1 MKASRYAGFRSLPTP
16 HALTL
21 PRLLIAVFWSDCGAL
36 LWFALRKPL
45 GRPGIWVFGI
55 LGFVAGVIITRAVL
69 IGRLR
74 LFFPFPLCRQ
84 GKCYRFGQDYVWRL
98 GTLFGYE
105 VKGIYLYRCRC
116 GDMYLREGKR
126 FMALLPD
133 DTTRPYKKLVGFRKW
148 EDDSV
153 LLSDNS

>member
-21 PRLLIAVFWSDCGAL
+21 PRLLIVIFWSDGGAF
-36 LWFALRKPL
+36 LWSTLRKPL
-45 GRPGIWVFGI
+45 GQPGVWAFGI
-55 LGFVAGVIITRAVL
+55 LGFVVGLIITRAVL
-69 IGRLR
+69 VGRLR
-74 LFFPFPLCRQ
+74 LFFPLPLCRQ

-105 VKGIYLYRCRC
+105 TKGIYLYRCRC
-116 GDMYLREGKR
+116 GDTYIREGKR

-153 LLSDNS
+153 LLSDKS